1 MSPHT
6 EANQVCSIL
15 LEDRSGETLR
25 KQESLSH
32 RDSFR
37 TTQEDTCGF
46 HLYSCVLIWD
56 LLFAPKRKLQQ
67 MGAPHIEVGDEI
79 QCRQEPLSC
88 LGVPSSFEKV
98 KRC

>member
-1 MSPHT
+1 MSI
-6 EANQVCSIL
+6 QLVDKSG
-15 LEDRSGETLR
+15 GETLC
-25 KQESLSH
+25 KLESLSH

-46 HLYSCVLIWD
+46 HLYSRVLIWD

-67 MGAPHIEVGDEI
+67 MGAPHIEVGEEI

-98 KRC
+98 KRR